1 MSKYNYTVTTH
12 EVIYRVYEVKAD
24 SQEDAINKIE
34 NNEDSE
40 GSVKELVG
48 QGSYDCDYAFA
59 GA

>member
-34 NNEDSE
+34 NNE